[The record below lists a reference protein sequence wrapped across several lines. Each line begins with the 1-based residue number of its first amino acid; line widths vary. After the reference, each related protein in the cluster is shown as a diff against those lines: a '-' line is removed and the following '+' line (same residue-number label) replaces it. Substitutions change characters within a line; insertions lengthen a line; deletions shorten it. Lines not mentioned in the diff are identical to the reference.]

1 MLVILSTTTNVVAFR
16 RVVVLSFLKGVNR
29 LKQNKPP
36 CCPCFL
42 TRCAVCCGYI
52 KSVFMMED
60 DYFMRPDMMPEP
72 PELKDLTPEERAEV
86 MIKSSLFGCCSYV
99 VIAIIAVLLCLILG
113 GCATQRIVSDETT
126 ERHTQEMLQQ
136 MDSLLRVRSVVQQ
149 DSTWQREVLRQFQS
163 IREKSDTSHFVV
175 TDTSGHVIREKIV
188 INNTREVTSETDR
201 ERLTV
206 MARRLEVLDST
217 VQAQNVMLQRM
228 DSLLN
233 KKQQAIEHE
242 EEKPARTQLSRWQ
255 TFRLWLGNMVLIFLT
270 VFIGW
275 WVLKKKLPWL

>member
-1 MLVILSTTTNVVAFR
+1 M
-16 RVVVLSFLKGVNR
+16 KGVTV
-29 LKQNKPP
+29 LNKTNLHIALV
-36 CCPCFL
+36 FL
-42 TRCAVCCGYI
+42 LVVPYVAG
-52 KSVFMMED
+52 KNVFMMED

-113 GCATQRIVSDETT
+113 GCTTQRIVSDETT

-233 KKQQAIEHE
+233 KKQQTIEHE
-242 EEKPARTQLSRWQ
+242 EEKPARTQLSLWQ

-270 VFIGW
+270 VSIGW

>member
-1 MLVILSTTTNVVAFR
+1 M
-16 RVVVLSFLKGVNR
+16 
-29 LKQNKPP
+29 
-36 CCPCFL
+36 
-42 TRCAVCCGYI
+42 
-52 KSVFMMED
+52 
-60 DYFMRPDMMPEP
+60 
-72 PELKDLTPEERAEV
+72 
-86 MIKSSLFGCCSYV
+86 
-99 VIAIIAVLLCLILG
+99 
-113 GCATQRIVSDETT
+113 
-126 ERHTQEMLQQ
+126 
-136 MDSLLRVRSVVQQ
+136 
-149 DSTWQREVLRQFQS
+149 
-163 IREKSDTSHFVV
+163 
-175 TDTSGHVIREKIV
+175 
-188 INNTREVTSETDR
+188 TSETDR